1 MYLYSYIIHILL
13 SGNSKVSSENVR
25 RTAVQIDFAEN
36 YAVKELDEIQ
46 SAHWSN
52 KQITVVTG
60 VVWFL
65 NDDTVER
72 RSFALVTD
80 YLGHDFHVF
89 LNNILENIRAET
101 SYHTVHFF
109 SDWAASQM
117 KQTNINTTLLTSR
130 IYMITSNCPLA
141 RLCHITW

>member
-36 YAVKELDEIQ
+36 YAVKEQDEIQ

-80 YLGHDFHVF
+80 
-89 LNNILENIRAET
+89 
-101 SYHTVHFF
+101 
-109 SDWAASQM
+109 
-117 KQTNINTTLLTSR
+117 
-130 IYMITSNCPLA
+130 
-141 RLCHITW
+141 